1 MTSSMFS
8 VAFWKDT
15 LERSIK
21 TAAQGVLL
29 GLSIGEGFNVFN
41 VDPMLALG
49 FAGGGALLS
58 LLTSIASAPFGP
70 VGNASIINLEKP
82 QDQ

>member
-1 MTSSMFS
+1 MFS
-8 VAFWKDT
+8 IAFWKDA

-21 TAAQGVLL
+21 SAAQFVLL
-29 GLSIGEGFNVFN
+29 GLGIGEGFNVFDM
-41 VDPMLALG
+41 DPALALG
-49 FAGGGALLS
+49 FAGGGALAS